1 MKTATLMKCLYLPLC
16 AITLMFLTSSCDDD
30 EDGSEIQ
37 YPATGFYGDNI
48 LMKGKTEY
56 ATEQNSL
63 QAKLPEGKKLKIV
76 ITGKTVTTGAD
87 PTGIWR
93 YHVGTSNNWAIT
105 NLDWSAF
112 TQTFQSIDGG
122 LTCDLSMLFDVGTYQ
137 IDYYE
142 NDATSPTATKTIMVN
157 Y

>member
-1 MKTATLMKCLYLPLC
+1 MKRVMKYLYVPLC
-16 AITLMFLTSSCDDD
+16 VMSILLMISSCDD
-30 EDGSEIQ
+30 EDGLEIQ

-56 ATEQNSL
+56 TAWQNSL
-63 QAKLPEGKKLKIV
+63 QAKLPEGQKLKIV
-76 ITGKTVTTGAD
+76 ITGKTVTL
-87 PTGIWR
+87 PTPNSLSGVWGM
-93 YHVGTSNNWAIT
+93 HSPNNWAISKF
-105 NLDWSAF
+105 DRVAY

-122 LTCDLSMLFDVGTYQ
+122 LTCDLTIFFDKGTFQ

-142 NDATSPTATKTIMVN
+142 NDATSPTATKTIVVN